1 MAFTHPLIELAF
13 LIGVAGIWVM
23 IFYQM
28 LFAFLG
34 IIFRARATREA
45 LTLGRLPDGLAP
57 PVTILIPAHNEE
69 LVIEKTVQSL
79 RELDYPREKIE
90 IIVINDGST
99 DDTAQVVKQLAQKDS
114 RVHLF
119 NVPAE
124 LATRGKGAALN
135 LGIQEASHELI
146 AVYDAD
152 NTPQPDSLRRLVG
165 ALLNDKKAVSA
176 FGKFRTRN
184 RHQSLLTRFINLE
197 TLCFQ
202 FMIQSGRY
210 CLFKLAILPGTNF
223 IIYKKAVEEVG
234 GWDAAALTEDT
245 ELSIRLYRN
254 GGQIRYVPD
263 AITWEEEPSS
273 WKVWLRQRT
282 RWVRGN
288 FYVVRKF
295 LIPSL
300 KDGHLSLALELL
312 HLFLLYYLFLIS
324 ILASHLFFLLSGL
337 GIIAILSPGPFFA
350 VWLCAFFLF
359 MAQIWTVCV
368 FEREANW
375 KNLGVALLMYFTYCQ
390 GWIVVVMRALY
401 QEHWQGG
408 RVHWEKTPRSIQA
421 AQLAG
426 KSE

>member
-13 LIGVAGIWVM
+13 LLGVAGIWAM

-34 IIFRARATREA
+34 IIFRSRATREA
-45 LTLGRLPDGLAP
+45 AALGRLSDADAP
-57 PVTILIPAHNEE
+57 PVSILIPAHNEE

-79 RELDYPREKIE
+79 REMDYPREKIE

-99 DDTAQVVKQLAQKDS
+99 DGTAAVVEKLAARDS
-114 RVHLF
+114 RVRLF
-119 NVPAE
+119 NVPSE

-135 LGIQEASHELI
+135 LGIKEASHELI

-152 NTPQPDSLRRLVG
+152 NTPQPDSLRRLVV
-165 ALLNDKKAVSA
+165 ALLNDQKAVSA

-223 IIYKKAVEEVG
+223 IIYRKAVEAVG
-234 GWDAAALTEDT
+234 GWDASALTEDT

-300 KDGHLSLALELL
+300 KDGHVSLALELL

-324 ILASHLFFLLSGL
+324 ILFSHLFFLFSAFGL
-337 GIIAILSPGPFFA
+337 IAVLAPGPFFA
-350 VWLCAFFLF
+350 VWMCAFLLF
-359 MAQIWTVCV
+359 MAQIWTVCTY
-368 FEREANW
+368 EGEANW
-375 KNLGVALLMYFTYCQ
+375 KNLGVTLLMYFTYCQ

-408 RVHWEKTPRSIQA
+408 RVHWEKTPRSAQA
-421 AQLAG
+421 ANLV
-426 KSE
+426 EEPE